1 MILLQKKNQQ
11 QQNHCTA
18 ITFFV
23 YDFNHIKM
31 LEIVYFNFNFALL
44 PSVCLN
50 DSYNISVKISCL
62 DMIVII
68 CRSKYLV

>member
-1 MILLQKKNQQ
+1 MILLQKK
-11 QQNHCTA
+11 QQNHFTA
-18 ITFFV
+18 IFV

-50 DSYNISVKISCL
+50 DSYNMSVKISCL

-68 CRSKYLV
+68 CR

>member
-1 MILLQKKNQQ
+1 MILLQKN
-11 QQNHCTA
+11 NHNNKT
-18 ITFFV
+18 ILLLFFV

-31 LEIVYFNFNFALL
+31 LEIVYFNFKFALL

-50 DSYNISVKISCL
+50 DSYNMSVKISCL

-68 CRSKYLV
+68 YRSKYLV